1 MTGILTRRLP
11 HQVSTMAENYLYEFQ
26 YKAEGPVCV
35 GFREFHWRKYR
46 TSIIELEMALAPF
59 TQRGMLFHS

>member
-1 MTGILTRRLP
+1 
-11 HQVSTMAENYLYEFQ
+11 MAENYLYEFQ

-59 TQRGMLFHS
+59 TQRGMLIHSQDSHWYERYEDLTL